1 LNEVKQMIQQK
12 IKKYELAVKFKQAG
26 YFKVAYPM
34 FRECLEDND
43 LDYGNIL
50 FECGWCVEHLDDV
63 DNSLAVSYYLRAG
76 RESADPLCRMN
87 SFFRAGWLLMH
98 FNRNEQAI
106 EAFKN
111 AIQTGHS
118 EGNYESIYQEALYWC
133 AVCLES
139 ESRFLDAIYL
149 YRAVQDISIL
159 LNPESRYREIKCL
172 LAVGLFN
179 EALQLC
185 ESFNVLPPTSFSI
198 ERYNEL
204 KNLAE
209 EEKALLSECCSSKLN

>member
-1 LNEVKQMIQQK
+1 MKQLIQQK
-12 IKKYELAVKFKQAG
+12 VKKYELAVKFKQAG

-76 RESADPLCRMN
+76 KESADSLCRMN

-111 AIQTGHS
+111 ASRQDTQKVITNQFTRNHCTGAQFVLNQKIDIWMQFICTVQYRIS
-118 EGNYESIYQEALYWC
+118 LY
-133 AVCLES
+133 
-139 ESRFLDAIYL
+139 F
-149 YRAVQDISIL
+149 
-159 LNPESRYREIKCL
+159 
-172 LAVGLFN
+172 
-179 EALQLC
+179 
-185 ESFNVLPPTSFSI
+185 
-198 ERYNEL
+198 
-204 KNLAE
+204 
-209 EEKALLSECCSSKLN
+209 

>member
-1 LNEVKQMIQQK
+1 MLQK
-12 IKKYELAVKFKQAG
+12 VKKYELAVKFKQAG

-34 FRECLEDND
+34 FRECLENRE
-43 LDYGNIL
+43 LDYGNVL
-50 FECGWCVEHLDDV
+50 FECGWCVEHWDDV

-76 RESADPLCRMN
+76 KESADPLCRMN
-87 SFFRAGWLLMH
+87 GFFRAGWLLMH

-111 AIQTGHS
+111 AIQIGHS
-118 EGNYESIYQEALYWC
+118 EGKYESIYQEALYWC

-139 ESRFLDAIYL
+139 ENRFLDAIYL
-149 YRAVQDISIL
+149 YRAVQDISTT

-172 LAVGLFN
+172 LAIGLFS

-185 ESFNVLPPTSFSI
+185 KSFNVLPPPGFSTK
-198 ERYNEL
+198 RYNDL
-204 KNLAE
+204 KILVE
-209 EEKALLSECCSSKLN
+209 DEKTLLNDCYSSTIN

>member
-1 LNEVKQMIQQK
+1 MVLQK
-12 IKKYELAVKFKQAG
+12 VKKYDLALKFKQSG
-26 YFKVAYPM
+26 YYKVAYPM
-34 FRECLEDND
+34 FRECLEDKD

-50 FECGWCVEHLDDV
+50 FECGWCVEHLNDV

-76 RESADPLCRMN
+76 TESTDPLCRMN

-111 AIQTGHS
+111 AIQIGHS

-139 ESRFLDAIYL
+139 ENRVLDAIYL
-149 YRAVQDISIL
+149 YRAVQDISTT

-172 LAVGLFN
+172 LTIGLFN

-185 ESFNVLPPTSFSI
+185 KSFNVLPPTGFSV

-209 EEKALLSECCSSKLN
+209 EEKALLYECYSSNLN

>member
-1 LNEVKQMIQQK
+1 MIHQK
-12 IKKYELAVKFKQAG
+12 AKKYKLAIKFKQAG

-34 FRECLEDND
+34 FRECLEDKD

-76 RESADPLCRMN
+76 KESTDSLCRMN
-87 SFFRAGWLLMH
+87 GFFRAGWLLMH
-98 FNRNEQAI
+98 FNRNVQAI

-139 ESRFLDAIYL
+139 EKRYLDAIYL
-149 YRAVQDISIL
+149 YRAVKDISIL

-172 LAVGLFN
+172 LAIGLFT
-179 EALQLC
+179 EALQLFD
-185 ESFNVLPPTSFSI
+185 SFNDLPPTGFSV

-204 KNLAE
+204 MNLVE
-209 EEKALLSECCSSKLN
+209 EEKILLNDCYSSTLN

>member
-1 LNEVKQMIQQK
+1 MIQQK
-12 IKKYELAVKFKQAG
+12 VKKYELAVKFEQAG
-26 YFKVAYPM
+26 YFSVAYPM
-34 FRECLEDND
+34 FRECLEDKD
-43 LDYGNIL
+43 LDYGDIL

-76 RESADPLCRMN
+76 EESADPLCRMN
-87 SFFRAGWLLMH
+87 GFFRAGWILMH
-98 FNRNEQAI
+98 KQRNEDAI
-106 EAFKN
+106 EAFKY

-139 ESRFLDAIYL
+139 ENRFLDAIYL
-149 YRAVQDISIL
+149 YRAVQDFSTI

-185 ESFNVLPPTSFSI
+185 KSFNVLPPTGFSV

-204 KNLAE
+204 MKLVE
-209 EEKALLSECCSSKLN
+209 EEKILLNE

>member
-1 LNEVKQMIQQK
+1 MVLQK
-12 IKKYELAVKFKQAG
+12 AKKYELAIKFKQAG

-34 FRECLEDND
+34 FRECLEDRN

-76 RESADPLCRMN
+76 KESADPLCRMN
-87 SFFRAGWLLMH
+87 GFFRAGWLLMH

-111 AIQTGHS
+111 AIQIGHS

-133 AVCLES
+133 AVCLEA
-139 ESRFLDAIYL
+139 EKRYLDAIYL
-149 YRAVQDISIL
+149 YRAVKDISIL

-172 LAVGLFN
+172 LAIGLFN
-179 EALQLC
+179 EALKLSK
-185 ESFNVLPPTSFSI
+185 SFNVLPPPGFSVK
-198 ERYNEL
+198 RYNEL
-204 KNLAE
+204 KSLAE
-209 EEKALLSECCSSKLN
+209 EEGSFLSEYYFSNIN

>member
-1 LNEVKQMIQQK
+1 MLQK
-12 IKKYELAVKFKQAG
+12 VKKYELAVKFKQAG
-26 YFKVAYPM
+26 YFNVAYPM
-34 FRECLEDND
+34 FCECLEDRD
-43 LDYGNIL
+43 LDYGNML
-50 FECGWCVEHLDDV
+50 FECGWCVEHIEDV

-76 RESADPLCRMN
+76 KESADPLCRMN

-111 AIQTGHS
+111 AIKIGHS

-139 ESRFLDAIYL
+139 ENRFLDAIYL
-149 YRAVQDISIL
+149 YRAVQDISTT

-172 LAVGLFN
+172 LSIGLLN
-179 EALQLC
+179 EAFQSLD
-185 ESFNVLPPTSFSI
+185 SFNDLPPKGFSTK
-198 ERYNEL
+198 RYNDL
-204 KNLAE
+204 KNLVDD
-209 EEKALLSECCSSKLN
+209 EKTLLIDCYSSTLNLQD

>member
-1 LNEVKQMIQQK
+1 LLQK
-12 IKKYELAVKFKQAG
+12 TKKYDLAVNFKQAG

-34 FRECLEDND
+34 FRECLEDSEQ
-43 LDYGNIL
+43 DYGNIL
-50 FECGWCVEHLDDV
+50 FQCGWCVEHLDEI

-76 RESADPLCRMN
+76 AESADAVCRMN
-87 SFFRAGWLLMH
+87 GFFRAGWLLMH

-111 AIQTGHS
+111 AIQIGHS
-118 EGNYESIYQEALYWC
+118 EGNYDSIYQEALYWS

-139 ESRFLDAIYL
+139 ENRFLDAIYL
-149 YRAVQDISIL
+149 YRVVQDISAI

-172 LAVGLFN
+172 LTVGLFD
-179 EALQLC
+179 EALQIC
-185 ESFNVLPPTSFSI
+185 KSFDILTPPGFSS

-204 KNLAE
+204 KNLV
-209 EEKALLSECCSSKLN
+209 EKEKVLLSECYSSKLNVQD